1 MKRKTEKYSV
11 VYSFNGRW
19 EKSLVRK
26 KVKVFFRKRRPVLP
40 PDRVFFYVGVPVKK
54 IIGFSDLNFIEKV
67 GLDEA
72 IKCKDEGCITE
83 AELER
88 YIGPDGYVFAIHLK
102 EAIIFENPM
111 DFESLRNEFS
121 FNPPQSFSNLSANFE
136 RRLVE
141 NR

>member
-1 MKRKTEKYSV
+1 MKRQTEKYSV

-67 GLDEA
+67 GLNEA
-72 IKCKDEGCITE
+72 IKYKDEGCITE
-83 AELER
+83 TELEK
-88 YIGPDGYVFAIHLK
+88 YIGSDGYVFAIHLN

-111 DFESLRNEFS
+111 DLESLRNEFS
-121 FNPPQSFSNLSANFE
+121 FNPPQSFSNVSANFE